1 MGAERGGGD
10 KGAQVAL
17 VGVVV
22 EGGWGAGKWIQR
34 YTCWEGEIALVE
46 VVVESEGGAR
56 RQIQGYTSCER
67 NYTGEDDKA
76 ARGSEGGD
84 GGGEREGH
92 THMTNTL
99 PKIPLIASLAP
110 LTTRDTKDGH
120 GIGLHIFEI
129 ISKIPDLGSRLLKL
143 FHKSQICTSKCM
155 IFEIIPKKLEA
166 HNR

>member
-34 YTCWEGEIALVE
+34 YTCWEGEITLVE

-76 ARGSEGGD
+76 GRESEGGD

-92 THMTNTL
+92 THTQT
-99 PKIPLIASLAP
+99 
-110 LTTRDTKDGH
+110 
-120 GIGLHIFEI
+120 
-129 ISKIPDLGSRLLKL
+129 
-143 FHKSQICTSKCM
+143 
-155 IFEIIPKKLEA
+155 
-166 HNR
+166 HNRKYALLLRLGP